1 MRKRTFSLKAK
12 LALLSAGSVLILGI
26 TFCLVVLVVLSRTFD
41 RQAADAVNLS
51 FKGID
56 RLLQQDVART
66 LSAVQIAAA
75 SSDLTQSAAGGPS
88 AALTARLDAVVRL
101 SGTDYACMIDPAGTV
116 LAQAGSAPAAQSRA
130 TSAAVRQAIEGRAAA
145 GFEVPELGRFEF
157 RAAAPVMADG
167 KLRGVLILGTVLDGR
182 AELVDEVKRLY
193 GVECTLFAGDTRA
206 ATTIVRD
213 GKRFTGTKMD
223 NPAVLSTV
231 LAQGQPFFNRNLIGG
246 LEYDTAYW
254 PLRSADGAVAGMGF
268 IGRDRDHVRAAYLHL
283 FVTIAGTIAAVGLLI
298 LGASLWMARSIGA
311 NVHGLVESLLS
322 GSDEVTGA
330 AAQVSTASQHLAAAS
345 SRQASELEEASASL
359 EEISSMVRSNT
370 DNAEQSTGFARQ
382 ARAAAE
388 RGVQDMEAMGQA
400 MQAIKAS
407 SDDIAKIIKTIDEI
421 AFQTNILAL
430 NAAVEAA
437 RAGEAGAGFAVVA
450 EEVRNL
456 AQRSAQAAKETA
468 GKIEGSITK
477 TAQGVQIS
485 HKVASSLEE
494 IATRSR
500 QVDELVVEIA
510 TASVE
515 QNQGIG
521 QVTQAVA
528 QMDQVTQKNA
538 ANAEESASAAEELNA
553 QAMSMQEN
561 VGQLLALAA
570 RTAAG
575 ADPAPQS
582 PAAARFAS
590 PARATM
596 PRSAPT
602 HAKHAVVAKA
612 AGPHD
617 DHFADFAAA
626 PHR

>member
-66 LSAVQIAAA
+66 LGAVQIAAA

-206 ATTIVRD
+206 TTTIVRD

-450 EEVRNL
+450 EEVRSL
-456 AQRSAQAAKETA
+456 AQRSAAAAKETETQISA
-468 GKIEGSITK
+468 AIAR
-477 TAQGVQIS
+477 TAQGVEGSAKVGASLGQIVELVR
-485 HKVASSLEE
+485 KVDDLSAEVCTASREQSQGLELLTKSVGSMDSLTQENAASSEE
-494 IATRSR
+494 T
-500 QVDELVVEIA
+500 
-510 TASVE
+510 
-515 QNQGIG
+515 
-521 QVTQAVA
+521 
-528 QMDQVTQKNA
+528 
-538 ANAEESASAAEELNA
+538 ASAATELSS
-553 QAMSMQEN
+553 QAHALRDTARN
-561 VGQLLALAA
+561 LLLFVDG
-570 RTAAG
+570 G
-575 ADPAPQS
+575 AIASQHAECGATSDESDSAVDGATLP
-582 PAAARFAS
+582 PAAA
-590 PARATM
+590 PAR
-596 PRSAPT
+596 SAE
-602 HAKHAVVAKA
+602 
-612 AGPHD
+612 
-617 DHFADFAAA
+617 
-626 PHR
+626 